1 MYIKKLILQEG
12 LFRSEDSFDNITL
25 VYSKDNSRGKSTY
38 LRYLFYALGYPI
50 PSMKG
55 VDYLNVNSEL
65 HLIERGQE
73 FVIVRTVH
81 GVSVETT
88 QSNAKLF
95 FSLPNEH
102 NVFLGYIFGSDKIK
116 ILNNLIGIMYV
127 DQDKGWSLLNRGT
140 VIGRIKFSIE
150 ELLAGLSDIDCDGLL
165 ERKRLLKSNEDKYQ
179 AMLDVNTLSEEVYSN
194 NGEIFIAEE
203 EKELTSKMSLIN
215 LKIRDFKGKI
225 SIIDD
230 AIKKEE
236 DFWRFIDSMRLQV
249 KHNDE
254 IIAVNRDNV
263 VYSFDSVEYMRA
275 RKNLLSTDLYKL
287 MEAKER
293 LKNKLNDYYATNTEL
308 TRDLGD
314 TQEVL
319 INRQLSTFNFDQD
332 TVDKLLEKTRA
343 DLRQVNKDIKL
354 RLRTNNDYIQKIYN
368 YVKLYAQK
376 LKIDDKIDS
385 RKDYIFTS
393 DLKSFSGANL
403 QKLVFAFKVAFLKV
417 IEEVLDTK
425 LVMVLDSP
433 RGKELDDANLKL
445 IMEIVNT
452 DLKDNQVFIASI
464 YDDFNYTKRIELK
477 ERAIENRDNTEMV

>member
-1 MYIKKLILQEG
+1 
-12 LFRSEDSFDNITL
+12 
-25 VYSKDNSRGKSTY
+25 
-38 LRYLFYALGYPI
+38 
-50 PSMKG
+50 
-55 VDYLNVNSEL
+55 
-65 HLIERGQE
+65 
-73 FVIVRTVH
+73 
-81 GVSVETT
+81 
-88 QSNAKLF
+88 
-95 FSLPNEH
+95 
-102 NVFLGYIFGSDKIK
+102 
-116 ILNNLIGIMYV
+116 
-127 DQDKGWSLLNRGT
+127 
-140 VIGRIKFSIE
+140 
-150 ELLAGLSDIDCDGLL
+150 
-165 ERKRLLKSNEDKYQ
+165 
-179 AMLDVNTLSEEVYSN
+179 
-194 NGEIFIAEE
+194 
-203 EKELTSKMSLIN
+203 
-215 LKIRDFKGKI
+215 
-225 SIIDD
+225 
-230 AIKKEE
+230 
-236 DFWRFIDSMRLQV
+236 
-249 KHNDE
+249 
-254 IIAVNRDNV
+254 
-263 VYSFDSVEYMRA
+263 
-275 RKNLLSTDLYKL
+275 
-287 MEAKER
+287 